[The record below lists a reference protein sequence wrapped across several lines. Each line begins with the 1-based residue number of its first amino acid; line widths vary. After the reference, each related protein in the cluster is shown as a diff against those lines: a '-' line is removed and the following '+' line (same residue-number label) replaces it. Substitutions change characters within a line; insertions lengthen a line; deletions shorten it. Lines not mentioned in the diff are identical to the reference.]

1 MFRILIIHLVPM
13 SPLRQ
18 RLILFLIAMLL
29 PVFLHAQTE
38 VDERA
43 VISFDKGLGFFAPDS
58 TFGLNLRFRMQN
70 RIGITTYSASD
81 LSPESFEA
89 NVRRLRLRFDGYVGK
104 SGLTYYLQLSFSR
117 GDQDWDN
124 TGFPGIVRDAMVF
137 YNFSDRFYIGIGQGK
152 LPGNRQRVISS
163 GQQQFADRSLVN
175 AVFNIDRDFGLM
187 GYYNNSLGGLHYNLK
202 GAISTGEG
210 RNIQRTDNGLAYT
223 GRLELLP
230 LGPFKKDGDFSE
242 GDLERESSP
251 KLSLGTSYSFNHKAV
266 RDAGQRG
273 TMLETPVDIHSY
285 FIDLI
290 AKYQGWA
297 LQSEAA
303 WRRAPRQV
311 LPLLPSTG
319 DGLSV
324 FTGKGINTQL
334 SYVFPSM
341 FELAGR
347 HTRVVPG
354 GDFSFT
360 EQTTNIYTLGFSKYL
375 VRHRNKLQVN
385 LSYQD
390 NKGGYPEDKS
400 FWNLLF
406 QVEIGI

>member
-1 MFRILIIHLVPM
+1 MT
-13 SPLRQ
+13 SLRK
-18 RLILFLIAMLL
+18 RLILSFLAVLL

-43 VISFDKGLGFFAPDS
+43 VINFDKGLGFFAPDS

-89 NVRRLRLRFDGYVGK
+89 NVRRLRLRFDGFVGK

-137 YNFSDRFYIGIGQGK
+137 YNFSDRFYIGMGQGK

-175 AVFNIDRDFGLM
+175 AIFNIDRDFGLM
-187 GYYNNSLGGLHYNLK
+187 GYYNNSLGSMHYNLK
-202 GAISTGEG
+202 GSISTGEG
-210 RNIQRTDNGLAYT
+210 RNMQRTDNGLAYT

-230 LGPFKKDGDFSE
+230 LGPFKNDGDFSE

-251 KLSLGTSYSFNHKAV
+251 KLALGATYSFNHMAV

-273 TMLETPVDIHSY
+273 AALETPVDIHSY

-303 WRRAPRQV
+303 WRSTPRQI

-319 DGLSV
+319 DGLTYV

-341 FELAGR
+341 YELAGR
-347 HTRVVPG
+347 YARVVP
-354 GDFSFT
+354 DMVT
-360 EQTTNIYTLGFSKYL
+360 EQNINIYTLGVSKYL
-375 VRHRNKLQVN
+375 VKHRNKLQLN
-385 LSYQD
+385 LSHQE
-390 NKGGYPEDKS
+390 NLGGHSEDKS
-400 FWNLLF
+400 FWNLMF
-406 QVEIGI
+406 QLEIGI

>member
-1 MFRILIIHLVPM
+1 MLTRLTLASIFLLIPIFAL
-13 SPLRQ
+13 
-18 RLILFLIAMLL
+18 
-29 PVFLHAQTE
+29 AQTE

-43 VISFDKGLGFFAPDS
+43 VISFDKGLGFFSPDS
-58 TFGLNLRFRMQN
+58 TLGLNLRFRMQN
-70 RIGITTYSASD
+70 RIGMTTLSGSD

-89 NVRRLRLRFDGYVGK
+89 NVRRLRLRFDGFVGK

-124 TGFPGIVRDAMVF
+124 SGFPGIVRDAMVF
-137 YNFSDRFYIGIGQGK
+137 YSFSERFYMGMGQGK

-175 AVFNIDRDFGLM
+175 VIFNIDRDFGLM
-187 GYYNNSLGGLHYNLK
+187 GYYNNNIGEFHYNLK
-202 GAISTGEG
+202 GVISTGEG
-210 RNIQRTDNGLAYT
+210 RNILRTDNGLAYT

-230 LGPFKKDGDFSE
+230 LGPFAKDGDFSE

-251 KLSLGTSYSFNHKAV
+251 KISIGATYSFNHKAV
-266 RDAGQRG
+266 KDAGQRG
-273 TMLETPVDIHSY
+273 AFLERPVDIHNY

-303 WRRAPRQV
+303 WRMAPKQE
-311 LPLLPSTG
+311 LPFPAPPEAGTH
-319 DGLSV
+319 GLVYV

-347 HTRVVPG
+347 HTRVVPDKG
-354 GDFSFT
+354 LSWT
-360 EQTTNIYTLGFSKYL
+360 EQTADIYTLGFSKYL
-375 VRHRNKLQVN
+375 AKHRNKLQLN
-385 LSYQD
+385 LSYQE

-400 FWNLLF
+400 FWNLMF
-406 QVEIGI
+406 QLEIGI

>member
-1 MFRILIIHLVPM
+1 MLTRFLLVSALLLI
-13 SPLRQ
+13 PL
-18 RLILFLIAMLL
+18 FAF
-29 PVFLHAQTE
+29 PQTE

-70 RIGITTYSASD
+70 RIGITTNSASD

-137 YNFSDRFYIGIGQGK
+137 YNFSDRFYIGMGQGK

-187 GYYNNSLGGLHYNLK
+187 GYYNNSLGSIHYNLK
-202 GAISTGEG
+202 GSISTGEG
-210 RNIQRTDNGLAYT
+210 RNMQRTDKGLAYT

-230 LGPFKKDGDFSE
+230 LGPFKNDGDFSE

-251 KLSLGTSYSFNHKAV
+251 KLSFGATYSFNHMAV

-273 TMLETPVDIHSY
+273 ATLDVPVDIHSY

-297 LQSEAA
+297 LQSEVA
-303 WRRAPRQV
+303 WRRAPRQE
-311 LPLLPSTG
+311 LPLFPG
-319 DGLSV
+319 DADPYV
-324 FTGKGINTQL
+324 FTGNGVNTQL

-341 FELAGR
+341 YELAGR
-347 HTRVVPG
+347 YTRVVPG
-354 GDFSFT
+354 KCHSFMD
-360 EQTTNIYTLGFSKYL
+360 QTTDIYTLGFSKYL
-375 VRHRNKLQVN
+375 SRHRNKLQLN
-385 LSYQD
+385 LSHQE

-400 FWNLLF
+400 FWNLMF

>member
-1 MFRILIIHLVPM
+1 MF
-13 SPLRQ
+13 PLRQ
-18 RLILFLIAMLL
+18 RLLLSLLAMLL

-70 RIGITTYSASD
+70 RIGVTTYSASD

-137 YNFSDRFYIGIGQGK
+137 YNFSDRFYIGMGQGK

-175 AVFNIDRDFGLM
+175 AIFNIDRDFGLM
-187 GYYNNSLGGLHYNLK
+187 GYYNNSLGSMHYNLK
-202 GAISTGEG
+202 GSISTGEG

-230 LGPFKKDGDFSE
+230 LGPFKNDGDFSE

-251 KLSLGTSYSFNHKAV
+251 KLSFGATYSFNHMAV

-273 TMLETPVDIHSY
+273 ARLDVPVDIHSY
-285 FIDLI
+285 FVDLI

-303 WRRAPRQV
+303 WRSTPRQI

-319 DGLSV
+319 DGLAYV

-334 SYVFPSM
+334 SYVFPSR

-347 HTRVVPG
+347 YTRVVP
-354 GDFSFT
+354 DMVT
-360 EQTTNIYTLGFSKYL
+360 EQTINIYTLGVSKYL
-375 VRHRNKLQVN
+375 VKHRNKIQLN
-385 LSYQD
+385 LSHQE
-390 NKGGYPEDKS
+390 NLGGHSEDKS
-400 FWNLLF
+400 FWNLML